1 MRISDWSSDVC
12 SSDLTVTFELARSLG
27 LDRPGGVLI
36 NAVYRGGPA
45 DRAGLKAGDVVLT
58 VDGREVNDPRALK
71 FRISTR
77 RLGATVKPDVIRE
90 GRHGDLTLALV
101 GAPDARK
108 RGV

>member
-36 NAVYRGGPA
+36 NAVSRGGPA

-58 VDGREVNDPRALK
+58 VDGREVNDPRA
-71 FRISTR
+71 
-77 RLGATVKPDVIRE
+77 G
-90 GRHGDLTLALV
+90 
-101 GAPDARK
+101 RK
-108 RGV
+108 RVGYGKSVSVRVDLGGRRILKKIKYRE